1 MQIKEP
7 RVLSI
12 IIPTLDAAATL
23 PGTISAV
30 QDPGFATEV
39 IVADADS
46 RDGTRAVAE
55 AAGARVIGAPAGR
68 GPQLIAGAQ
77 AARGDWLLFLHA
89 DTVLEP
95 SWAQAVAAFTGNPA
109 NGQRAG
115 VFRFAF
121 DDPAPSARRLE
132 RFVRWRVRALGL
144 AYGDQGLLIKRDF
157 YDALG
162 GFSPL
167 PLMEDVDL
175 IRRIGRR
182 RLIALDAAAVTS
194 PQRYR
199 RHGYAPRMARNL
211 LCLSLYFLGLPPR
224 LIVRIYG

>member
-1 MQIKEP
+1 MTP
-7 RVLSI
+7 THHTVL
-12 IIPTLDAAATL
+12 L
-23 PGTISAV
+23 
-30 QDPGFATEV
+30 QE
-39 IVADADS
+39 
-46 RDGTRAVAE
+46 AVA
-55 AAGARVIGAPAGR
+55 ALRVQAGETFVDCTTGSGGHLLAV
-68 GPQLIAGAQ
+68 AQ

-211 LCLSLYFLGLPPR
+211 LCLALYFLGLPPR